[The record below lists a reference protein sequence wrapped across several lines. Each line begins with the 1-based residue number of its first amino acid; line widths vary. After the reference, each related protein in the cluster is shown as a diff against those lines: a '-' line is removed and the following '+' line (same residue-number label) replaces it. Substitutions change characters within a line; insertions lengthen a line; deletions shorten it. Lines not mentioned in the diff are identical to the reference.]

1 MGMDN
6 KQSKQLESIEQRSR
20 RLKAAVDEWV
30 SLIDETRESMPERPK
45 SELAT
50 TLRMPPNGSNRSH

>member
-30 SLIDETRESMPERPK
+30 SLIDETRETMPERPR
-45 SELAT
+45 SEMST

>member
-50 TLRMPPNGSNRSH
+50 TLRMPPNVSNRSH

>member
-30 SLIDETRESMPERPK
+30 GLIDETRESMPERPK

-50 TLRMPPNGSNRSH
+50 TLRMPPNVSNRSH